1 MAKISELSDGGSL
14 QSTDFLIAVRS
25 GGNVKVQADGN
36 LSLGTVTADGLTVD
50 GDATLQTSGGTILT
64 LGSTDTGVIAGDV
77 YGSIHF
83 DTADTSN
90 PGTAG
95 RIEVTASGSSAHGIM
110 DFYTT
115 FSGTQYNR
123 LK

>member
-50 GDATLQTSGGTILT
+50 GSVTINSTAVALAMNE
-64 LGSTDTGVIAGDV
+64 TDTTDLN
-77 YGSIHF
+77 SF
-83 DTADTSN
+83 
-90 PGTAG
+90 
-95 RIEVTASGSSAHGIM
+95 
-110 DFYTT
+110 
-115 FSGTQYNR
+115 
-123 LK
+123 